1 MLSQKI
7 DPCFSAGG
15 GQLSVKGIVN
25 LPIQILGKQTVH
37 PFRIIHGLNENV
49 ILGADFINKHLL
61 VYDPKFK
68 QVQWRKDK
76 VWSVSS
82 VKVTHETVIPEY
94 SSKLM
99 KVKTDSGTEN
109 TKQVVAEISCVNE
122 PYLIGGPGLINID
135 NHGCTLIE
143 VFNSGPEPILLDRG
157 QTIGQADNAEGQ
169 SLFPFEADQVNKI
182 AERQWRE
189 REKPATNVRPDF
201 FQMCNLEV
209 PSEYKDKYRA
219 LLAKHKNVFSLS
231 KSDLGFCDTVLH
243 KLFMTKFGN
252 G

>member
-1 MLSQKI
+1 MLQRRRK
-7 DPCFSAGG
+7 PTFR
-15 GQLSVKGIVN
+15 KGIVN

-122 PYLIGGPGLINID
+122 PYLI
-135 NHGCTLIE
+135 C
-143 VFNSGPEPILLDRG
+143 LLYTSPSPRDR
-157 QTIGQADNAEGQ
+157 QK
-169 SLFPFEADQVNKI
+169 S
-182 AERQWRE
+182 R
-189 REKPATNVRPDF
+189 
-201 FQMCNLEV
+201 M
-209 PSEYKDKYRA
+209 PSSA
-219 LLAKHKNVFSLS
+219 
-231 KSDLGFCDTVLH
+231 
-243 KLFMTKFGN
+243 
-252 G
+252 

>member
-7 DPCFSAGG
+7 DPCFNAGG

-37 PFRIIHGLNENV
+37 PFRVIHGLNENV

-109 TKQVVAEISCVNE
+109 TKQVVCGKNC
-122 PYLIGGPGLINID
+122 L
-135 NHGCTLIE
+135 
-143 VFNSGPEPILLDRG
+143 
-157 QTIGQADNAEGQ
+157 
-169 SLFPFEADQVNKI
+169 
-182 AERQWRE
+182 
-189 REKPATNVRPDF
+189 NVWTTF
-201 FQMCNLEV
+201 
-209 PSEYKDKYRA
+209 
-219 LLAKHKNVFSLS
+219 LS
-231 KSDLGFCDTVLH
+231 KCLVGR
-243 KLFMTKFGN
+243 
-252 G
+252 

>member
-15 GQLSVKGIVN
+15 SQLSVKGIVN

-61 VYDPKFK
+61 IYDPKFK

-76 VWSVSS
+76 MWSVSS

-109 TKQVVAEISCVNE
+109 TKQVAVS
-122 PYLIGGPGLINID
+122 YTHL
-135 NHGCTLIE
+135 TL
-143 VFNSGPEPILLDRG
+143 P
-157 QTIGQADNAEGQ
+157 TIY
-169 SLFPFEADQVNKI
+169 SV
-182 AERQWRE
+182 
-189 REKPATNVRPDF
+189 
-201 FQMCNLEV
+201 
-209 PSEYKDKYRA
+209 
-219 LLAKHKNVFSLS
+219 
-231 KSDLGFCDTVLH
+231 
-243 KLFMTKFGN
+243 
-252 G
+252 